1 LLLRRPAAGEIY
13 IGLAGFALAVAVIER
28 SHWIAYHDEL
38 TGLPGRRA
46 FNEALAGL
54 GETYSIAMVDVDH
67 FKNFNDTF
75 GHDTGDQVLRNVAA
89 HLARVTGG
97 GKAYRCGGEE
107 FAVLYPG
114 TDVDDAVFHAEK
126 LRRTI
131 QDDVFVARGP
141 ARSTRKRA
149 ERRVSCKVSRRRKAA
164 VETSVTVSIGV
175 AAAQSDTHDAHE
187 VIKAADRALYSAK
200 DLGRNRVEAA
210 PSESKGKRARANSE
224 VSAGE

>member
-1 LLLRRPAAGEIY
+1 
-13 IGLAGFALAVAVIER
+13 
-28 SHWIAYHDEL
+28 
-38 TGLPGRRA
+38 
-46 FNEALAGL
+46 L

-75 GHDTGDQVLRNVAA
+75 GHDTGDQVLRNVAG

-107 FAVLYPG
+107 FAVLYAG
-114 TDVDDAVFHAEK
+114 VDVDDAVEHAEK
-126 LRRTI
+126 LRREI
-131 QDDVFVARGP
+131 EQDVFVARGP
-141 ARSTRKRA
+141 LRSTRKRP
-149 ERRVSCKVSRRRKAA
+149 ERRVSCRVSRKRKAA
-164 VETSVTVSIGV
+164 VETFVTVSIGV

-210 PSESKGKRARANSE
+210 HTEAPVKRTKSAKPA
-224 VSAGE
+224 VSVE